1 MHGDR
6 RGETAVLP
14 SLMQDDYQL
23 TLQHLLQRAR
33 FVYSDSQVVT
43 LTGGGLARA
52 EFGEVAERVDRLSA
66 ALAAFGVGQGDRV
79 ATLAW
84 NTQQHLELYLSVPCT
99 GAVLH
104 TLNLRLS
111 PEQLGYIMG
120 HAEDRV
126 VFVENNL
133 VGLLEPV
140 LDQLTTVRQWVVI
153 GDGDTGRLDPV
164 VRYDELLASAG
175 GRYEYPALDERQAA
189 ALCYTSGTT
198 GNPKGVLYSHRS
210 SLLHALGALGADSLG
225 LSCSDRAMPVVP
237 MFHANAWGI
246 PYAAVFTGADL
257 IMPGRFVAPEPL
269 ARLIESER
277 VTLAAAVPTVWRDLL
292 RYADAKKPDLSS
304 LRMLVCGGAAVPLA
318 LMQAFQQR
326 HGVTMVQAW
335 GLTETSPIASLAIPP
350 AAAGD
355 EHWHYRDRAGRILP
369 LIEAR
374 LIDDAGGELPWDGQA
389 VGEIELS
396 GPWIA
401 SAYYKHD
408 EPDGKFH
415 GRWFRTGDI
424 GAIDEHGF
432 VRITDRSKDV
442 IKSGGEWISSL
453 ELEAALAAHP
463 AVAEAA
469 VIARPDERWT
479 ERPLACVVLA
489 GGASASDEE
498 LRAHLAERVPKWW
511 LPDEFAFIAEVPKT
525 STGKFDKKQ
534 LRERLRTGELVD
546 EGEAGSAGRL
556 AKAVQEKREM

>member
-1 MHGDR
+1 VLHG
-6 RGETAVLP
+6 
-14 SLMQDDYQL
+14 LMQDDHQL

-43 LTGGGLARA
+43 LTGRGSARA
-52 EFGEVAERVDRLSA
+52 EFGEVVERVDRLSA
-66 ALAAFGVGQGDRV
+66 ALAALGVRPGDRV

-104 TLNLRLS
+104 TLNLRLAA
-111 PEQLGYIMG
+111 EQLAYIIN
-120 HAEDRV
+120 HAEDQV
-126 VFVENNL
+126 VFVEDNL
-133 VGLLEPV
+133 IGLLEPV
-140 LDQLTTVRQWVVI
+140 LGQLTTVRQWVVI
-153 GDGDTGRLDPV
+153 GDGDPGMLYPV
-164 VRYDELLASAG
+164 IRYDDLLASSSPPG
-175 GRYEYPALDERQAA
+175 YEYPVLDERQAA

-225 LSCSDRAMPVVP
+225 LSRSDRAMPVVP

-246 PYAAVFTGADL
+246 PYAAVLTGAGL
-257 IMPGRFVAPEPL
+257 VLPGRFTSAESL
-269 ARLIESER
+269 AHLIEVER
-277 VTLAAAVPTVWRDLL
+277 VTLAGAVPTVWWDLL
-292 RYADAKKPDLSS
+292 RYADAAGPDLSS

-318 LMQAFQQR
+318 LMQAFEER
-326 HGVTMVQAW
+326 HGTTVIQAW
-335 GLTETSPIASLAIPP
+335 GLTETSPVVSLAVPP
-350 AAAGD
+350 PDAGED
-355 EHWHYRDRAGRILP
+355 HWRFRDRAGRVLP
-369 LIEAR
+369 LVEAR
-374 LIDDAGGELPWDGQA
+374 LVDEAGGELPWDGAA

-401 SAYYKHD
+401 AAYYGHE
-408 EPDGKFH
+408 EPDRKFH

-424 GAIDEHGF
+424 GSIDQRGF

-453 ELEAALAAHP
+453 ELESALAAHP

-489 GGASASDEE
+489 DGADVTGEQ
-498 LRAHLAERVPKWW
+498 LRGHLAARVPKWW
-511 LPDEFAFIAEVPKT
+511 LPDQFAFVAEVPKT
-525 STGKFDKKQ
+525 STGKFDKKL
-534 LRERLRTGELVD
+534 LRERLRAGDLPTGNTARAHASGD
-546 EGEAGSAGRL
+546 GGSPR
-556 AKAVQEKREM
+556 